1 MRQRKVLSLIAGL
14 VLVGLCGAEAAN
26 AQSSVDCHEYAVD
39 FARYRSANGQVVRA
53 GAGGALL
60 GGAIGSFSG
69 NFGKGAAIG
78 AGVGLLAGGIRR
90 GASEHRLY
98 EHAYRDCMAGRTI
111 R

>member
-1 MRQRKVLSLIAGL
+1 MCLMIGVALLG
-14 VLVGLCGAEAAN
+14 VCGAEAAN
-26 AQSSVDCHEYAVD
+26 AQSSVDCHYYAVN
-39 FARYRSANGQVVRA
+39 FAQYRSANGQVIRG

-69 NFGKGAAIG
+69 NFGRGAAIG

-90 GASEHRLY
+90 GVSEHQLY
-98 EHAYRDCMAGRTI
+98 EHAYRDCMAGRTS